1 MILALK
7 LVLTPL
13 LIASVSLAGRRWGPT
28 VSGLMMGLPLTSGPI
43 SFVLARQYGTAFAAQ
58 AAVGTILGQ
67 ASVCI
72 FALAYSRLAQRATW
86 PASAAI
92 AIGTFLVAT
101 AAWNRLALPLLPAYA
116 ILLGTIAA
124 VLLLMPRRQP
134 IPGAANLTNW
144 DLPARMAVATLFV
157 LTLTTAAGALG
168 PQLSGLLSPFPVFGV
183 VLAAFTQRSQGPAAA
198 ASLLRGVVLGSWAF
212 GGFFLVVAGL
222 LPVTG
227 VGWTYALATLAA
239 LAADGISF
247 YVSR

>member
-43 SFVLARQYGTAFAAQ
+43 SFILARQYGTAFAAQ

-72 FALAYSRLAQRATW
+72 FALVYSRMAQRAKW
-86 PASAAI
+86 PASAAV
-92 AIGTFLVAT
+92 AIGTFWIAT
-101 AAWNRLALPLLPAYA
+101 LAWNRLAPPLLPAFA
-116 ILLGTIAA
+116 ILLGTIAT
-124 VLLLMPRRQP
+124 VLLLMPRRAATVE
-134 IPGAANLTNW
+134 AANLTTW
-144 DLPARMAVATLFV
+144 DLPARMVVATLFV

-183 VLAAFTQRSQGPAAA
+183 VLAAFTQRSQGPGAAA
-198 ASLLRGVVLGSWAF
+198 NLLRGVVLGSWAF
-212 GGFFLVVAGL
+212 GSFFLVVGGL
-222 LPVTG
+222 LPVIG
-227 VGWTYALATLAA
+227 VGWTYALATVTA
-239 LAADGISF
+239 LAADGLSF